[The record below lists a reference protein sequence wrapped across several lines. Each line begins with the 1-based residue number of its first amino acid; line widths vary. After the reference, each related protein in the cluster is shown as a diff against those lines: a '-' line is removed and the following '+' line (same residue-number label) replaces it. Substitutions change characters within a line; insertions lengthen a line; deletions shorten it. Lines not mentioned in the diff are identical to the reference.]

1 MNVRIHVVE
10 CLDERLKPNDISR
23 QVAGHHE
30 VCMSHCRTIVPD
42 DFLTKHAP
50 LQFLPH
56 RPHTA
61 AVVEAQVYPPTFFNP
76 NPNGRTISLPLAAN
90 GQTAPVTFRTLT
102 DRRTREELSHY
113 VPVKD
118 YR

>member
-61 AVVEAQVYPPTFFNP
+61 AVVEAQVYPPTFLTQT
-76 NPNGRTISLPLAAN
+76 RTVEPY
-90 GQTAPVTFRTLT
+90 P
-102 DRRTREELSHY
+102 Y
-113 VPVKD
+113 P
-118 YR
+118 